1 MKKENSLL
9 LEHNSVT
16 KMAQDLV
23 NSVNEGF
30 TNPLEA
36 FVAIKHMEETCKLAN
51 KQLKDQALTEA
62 ETYGVEAKDL
72 KIHGAQIQVRN
83 GAGRWSFEHISEISV
98 LEMKLKRLKESH
110 KTAYKMAQKKHQM
123 VTEDGEIIEPATYI
137 EAGQVIAVKLNKE

>member
-51 KQLKDQALTEA
+51 KQLKDQDLTEA

-83 GAGRWSFEHISEISV
+83 GAGRWSFSHLPEITD
-98 LEMKLKRLKESH
+98 LEERLKELKESH
-110 KTAYKMAQKKHQM
+110 KGAYKMSLKGNQM
-123 VTEDGEIIEPATYI
+123 VTEHGELIEPATYI
-137 EAGQVIAVKLNKE
+137 EAGQVIAVKLNK